1 MKTLYRGWSPTIL
14 RDVPF
19 SMIYW
24 LNYEIG
30 KTQILRNRNENSMDN
45 LTTFMCGAIAGSI
58 AATITCPFD
67 VVKTHRQIQ
76 LGETILNKK
85 AIQTRHIFQ
94 EIYRTKGISGLFAGE
109 SFFCLIIG
117 SIFR

>member
-1 MKTLYRGWSPTIL
+1 MNFKGFKTLYRGWAPTIL

-30 KTQILRNRNENSMDN
+30 KTQILKFRNKKTMDN
-45 LTTFMCGAIAGSI
+45 PTTFLCGAAAGSLS
-58 AATITCPFD
+58 AAITCPFD

-76 LGETILNKK
+76 LGEIHLNKNSV
-85 AIQTRHIFQ
+85 QTLQIIQ
-94 EIYRTKGISGLFAGE
+94 EIYRTKGVGGLFAGKFE
-109 SFFCLIIG
+109 
-117 SIFR
+117 